1 MVILLLV
8 GLPMIRMS
16 RMTMPSRRRDAVKA
30 FVGLD
35 FSDTES
41 SSVENITPKPFRGDP
56 QATVR
61 SPTTNETKSRPSLL
75 TVPVEIRLQIYDLLL
90 VSRSTREDNPSWP
103 VGDTCQVMIMLSMKK
118 DPQQRTINPAI
129 IRICGQI
136 RREANP
142 ILYTGNVF
150 NFRQPDQM
158 FRFMTQ
164 IGPTNI
170 KFVRS
175 LDMWIPWK
183 AEILPWLTL
192 LNALSQEAAA
202 LKYVRVAWNSRYESP
217 RMLQKG
223 AKERGL
229 GDNVLFIRALATFQG
244 LEKIHIRGH
253 YAKHWPSYLTA
264 KTSAQV
270 QAEIGLGHYEPE
282 PDDDPQ
288 TIQWIQTL
296 NESNLHKFREYQR
309 GTEDLIP

>member
-1 MVILLLV
+1 
-8 GLPMIRMS
+8 
-16 RMTMPSRRRDAVKA
+16 MPLRRQDTVKA
-30 FVGLD
+30 FVGPEL
-35 FSDTES
+35 SDIKS
-41 SSVENITPKPFRGDP
+41 SSVENIIPTPYRRDP

-61 SPTTNETKSRPSLL
+61 SPKSNETNPRPSLL
-75 TVPVEIRLQIYDLLL
+75 TLPVEIRLQIYDLLL

-103 VGDTCQVMIMLSMKK
+103 VGDTCQMMIMLSMSK
-118 DPQQRTINPAI
+118 DPQQRTMEPAI
-129 IRICGQI
+129 LPICGQI
-136 RREANP
+136 HREAIP
-142 ILYTGNVF
+142 IIYSRNVF

-164 IGPTNI
+164 IGPTNL

-192 LNALSQEAAA
+192 LNALSQEAA
-202 LKYVRVAWNSRYESP
+202 LKYVRVALNSRYESP
-217 RMLQKG
+217 RVLQIE

-229 GDNVLFIRALATFQG
+229 GDNVLFIRALARFQG

-253 YAKHWPSYLTA
+253 YAKHWPSFLMA

-270 QAEIGLGHYEPE
+270 QAEFGLGHYEPG
-282 PDDDPQ
+282 PDDNPQ
-288 TIQWIQTL
+288 TIQWIQTM
-296 NESNLHKFREYQR
+296 NESNLYDFREYQR